1 MISERPFNR
10 TDRVANEIQNILGL
24 IQTQYID
31 LSYLGFI
38 TFTKVIASSDLK
50 HAKVFFGVVNKKMSI
65 KNITIELN
73 KKSKAFRKYLGQ
85 EMTTKFTPKI
95 RFFYDDSFEYTEIVY
110 VTVFID
116 ANNRFFF

>member
-95 RFFYDDSFEYTEIVY
+95 RFFYDDSFEYTEKLDQL
-110 VTVFID
+110 F
-116 ANNRFFF
+116 NNLKLSLIHI

>member
-10 TDRVANEIQNILGL
+10 IDRVANEIQNILGL

-31 LSYLGFI
+31 LSNLGFI
-38 TFTKVIASSDLK
+38 TFTKVIVSSDLK
-50 HAKVFFGVVNKKMSI
+50 HAKVFFGVVNEKMSI

-85 EMTTKFTPKI
+85 EMTTKFTPKL
-95 RFFYDDSFEYTEIVY
+95 RFFYDDSLEYTKKLDQL
-110 VTVFID
+110 F
-116 ANNRFFF
+116 NNLKSEKD

>member
-31 LSYLGFI
+31 LSNLGFI

-50 HAKVFFGVVNKKMSI
+50 HAKVFFGVVNEKMSI

-85 EMTTKFTPKI
+85 EMTTKFTPKL
-95 RFFYDDSFEYTEIVY
+95 RFFYDDSLEYSEKLDQL
-110 VTVFID
+110 F
-116 ANNRFFF
+116 NNLKSEKD